1 MKKLV
6 KKVREFVESTSGVS
20 PVVAT
25 LVLIVVAV
33 AGAVAVGTITGSFAS
48 DTASQATTADVREGS
63 KMTLLIGGSTTVQ
76 PLSEVL
82 AEAFMREKPGIKV
95 EVQGGGSG
103 AGMTGVGEGI
113 LDIGAS
119 SEWSKVESA
128 LKTYP
133 DLKYWEI
140 GGSAVVVIANLPSDL
155 KNGTTGWECKNI
167 TKAALVK
174 IYNSEMF
181 NITGCN
187 EKGVITADDVN
198 TSSTGWTAYQ
208 RNDPSGT
215 EETFAKW
222 LTDGAKKNLD
232 DKSGVKGAVG
242 NAGVLEAVKNTP
254 KSIGFVDFGFAKS
267 ASGIVIMGIDG
278 NNDGNVNATSNYTDV
293 AGSVSDIETLI
304 KNALKAQAKLGGGEG
319 LTRHLYYV
327 TKGEPDPIE
336 RAFIEFAL
344 SPNAVQYFAKVG
356 YFSIY
361 DYKSS

>member
-1 MKKLV
+1 MKKFV
-6 KKVREFVESTSGVS
+6 KKYREFVESTSAVS

-48 DTASQATTADVREGS
+48 DTASQATAGDVKEGS

-76 PLSEVL
+76 PLSELL
-82 AEAFMREKPGIKV
+82 AEAFMREKPAIRV

-119 SEWSKVESA
+119 SEWGKIESA

-140 GGSAVVVIANLPSDL
+140 GGSAVVVIANGLP
-155 KNGTTGWECKNI
+155 NGCNNI
-167 TKAALVK
+167 TKEALAK
-174 IYNSEMF
+174 IYNDPDGNF
-181 NITGCN
+181 DITTCTS
-187 EKGVITADDVN
+187 GVITASDIDEN
-198 TSSTGWTAYQ
+198 GNGWKAYQ
-208 RNDPSGT
+208 RADPSGT

-222 LTDGAKKNLD
+222 LFNAKNLD
-232 DKSGVKGAVG
+232 DKKAEGKVG

-267 ASGIVIMGIDG
+267 ATGITIMGIDG
-278 NNDGNVNATSNYTDV
+278 NNDGDVADTSDYTDI
-293 AGSVSDIETLI
+293 AGSVSAIENLI

-336 RAFIEFAL
+336 KAFIEFAL
-344 SPNAVQYFAKVG
+344 SPNAVQYFQQVG